1 MVKKFVDLSACALL
15 LGAVAC
21 SKTNET
27 TGITEDG
34 NPIAEVSSSS
44 SFVPESSSSSSDGSA
59 RYKFDLWNGS
69 NGAARVNVGN
79 NAGYWYS
86 VDDEEE
92 GGSSSIKFPVSLENE
107 SVIGKMDSLV
117 SFCGG
122 MCGTVE
128 LGEGSSTPSAGVG
141 IALAE
146 KDSTIDISD
155 WDGLCISYES
165 ELLMKG
171 ILGYKEGEV
180 DATVENMPSVNFEKT
195 ARGAAS
201 SRCAQWSDFKQ
212 NSANVNSGSS
222 IFKKATSLIFKFY
235 GNPKESGYFNI
246 KGVSSYKHGIVE
258 SATCLWNG
266 TSKNPSDFVRA
277 TAGSV
282 SGGFWYAY
290 SDNDVGGASVLIWE
304 NGSPDEYMSSSQW
317 VSDVVS
323 AKGGFAASVMLEKGD
338 AIQAF
343 AGVGIKIV
351 GFDEESSDY
360 YPMAGNIEDWGGL
373 CVTYMADMDMRVIL
387 VSDSVNEK
395 GAVLE
400 KAMTPTEK
408 CLTWKDMAT
417 EGLEKTARVIKFE
430 LTADSSAMAH
440 FNIIAIGK
448 YLPDGACVIDESR
461 VAQF

>member
-1 MVKKFVDLSACALL
+1 MIKKFVDLSACAFFFV
-15 LGAVAC
+15 AIAC
-21 SKTNET
+21 SKTSET
-27 TGITEDG
+27 TGITEEG
-34 NPIAEVSSSS
+34 NPIAGVSSSS
-44 SFVPESSSSSSDGSA
+44 SFVPESSSSDGSA

-69 NGAARVNVGN
+69 TGAARVNVGN

-86 VDDEEE
+86 VDDVEE
-92 GGSSSIKFPVSLENE
+92 GGSSSIKFPVPLENE
-107 SVIGKMDSLV
+107 SDKIDSLV
-117 SFCGG
+117 SYCGG

-128 LGEGSSTPSAGVG
+128 LGEGSSAPSAGVG

-165 ELLMKG
+165 ELSMKG
-171 ILGYKEGEV
+171 ILGYKDGEA
-180 DATVENMPSVNFEKT
+180 DASAENMPSVNFDKT
-195 ARGAAS
+195 AKGAAS
-201 SRCAQWSDFKQ
+201 SRCAQWADFKQ

-258 SATCLWNG
+258 SETCLWNG
-266 TSKNPSDFVRA
+266 TLKEPSDFVKM
-277 TAGSV
+277 GSSGV
-282 SGGFWYAY
+282 SSGFWYAY
-290 SDNDVGGASVLIWE
+290 SDNDVGGASIMIWE
-304 NGSPDEYMSSSQW
+304 NGSPDEYMNSSQW

-323 AKGGFAASVMLEKGD
+323 AKGGLSASVSLDKGN

-351 GFDEESSDY
+351 GFDEETSDY

-373 CVTYMADMDMRVIL
+373 CVTYMAEMDMRVIL

-400 KAMTPTEK
+400 KAITPTEK

-417 EGLEKTARVIKFE
+417 EGLEKSARAIKFE
-430 LTADSSAMAH
+430 LNADSSAQVR

>member
-44 SFVPESSSSSSDGSA
+44 SVPESSSSSDGSA

-69 NGAARVNVGN
+69 TGAARVNVGN

-107 SVIGKMDSLV
+107 NPTAEMDSLV
-117 SFCGG
+117 SYCGG

-128 LGEGSSTPSAGVG
+128 LGEGSSTPNAGIG

-165 ELLMKG
+165 ELSMMG
-171 ILGYKEGEV
+171 VLGYKDG
-180 DATVENMPSVNFEKT
+180 DAKVSAENMPSVNFDKT
-195 ARGAAS
+195 AKGAAS

-212 NSANVNSGSS
+212 NSAKIDSGSS
-222 IFKKATSLIFKFY
+222 IFRKATSLIFKFY
-235 GNPKESGYFNI
+235 GKPNETGYFNI

-258 SATCLWNG
+258 SETCLWNG
-266 TSKNPSDFVRA
+266 TSKDPSDFVKA
-277 TAGSV
+277 SANGV
-282 SGGFWYAY
+282 GGGFWYAY
-290 SDNDVGGASVLIWE
+290 DDSDVGGASKLVWDT
-304 NGSPDEYMSSSQW
+304 GSPEGYMSSSEW

-323 AKGGFAASVMLEKGD
+323 AKGGFSAKAVLDKGGTNN
-338 AIQAF
+338 AF

-351 GFDEESSDY
+351 GYDEETSDY
-360 YPMAGNIEDWGGL
+360 YPMAGNIEDWGGI
-373 CVTYMADMDMRVIL
+373 CVTYMAEMDMRVIL
-387 VSDSVNEK
+387 ASDSVSEK
-395 GAVLE
+395 GATLE
-400 KAMTPTEK
+400 RATKPVEK
-408 CLTWKDMAT
+408 CLTWKNMAT
-417 EGLEKTARVIKFE
+417 DGLEKTARVIKFE
-430 LTADSSAMAH
+430 MTSDESAEAR

-461 VAQF
+461 VASF

>member
-1 MVKKFVDLSACALL
+1 MVKKFVDLSVCALL

-34 NPIAEVSSSS
+34 NPIAEGSSSS
-44 SFVPESSSSSSDGSA
+44 SFVAESSSSSDGSA

-92 GGSSSIKFPVSLENE
+92 GGSSSIKFPVSLDNE
-107 SVIGKMDSLV
+107 SDKMDSLV
-117 SFCGG
+117 SYCGG

-165 ELLMKG
+165 ELSMKG
-171 ILGYKEGEV
+171 ILGYKDGDV
-180 DATVENMPSVNFEKT
+180 DATAENMPSVNFEKT
-195 ARGAAS
+195 AKGAAS
-201 SRCAQWSDFKQ
+201 SRCAQWTDFKQ

-258 SATCLWNG
+258 SETCLWNG
-266 TSKNPSDFVRA
+266 TSKDPSDFVKA
-277 TAGSV
+277 TANGIG
-282 SGGFWYAY
+282 GGFWYAY
-290 SDNDVGGASVLIWE
+290 NDNDLGGASVLDWE
-304 NGSPDEYMSSSQW
+304 TGSPDEYMSSSEW

-323 AKGGFAASVMLEKGD
+323 AKGGFSATAILDKGS
-338 AIQAF
+338 ANQAF

-351 GFDEESSDY
+351 GYDEETSDY
-360 YPMAGNIEDWGGL
+360 YPMASNIEDWGGV
-373 CVTYMADMDMRVIL
+373 CVTYMSEMDMHVIL

-395 GAVLE
+395 GAVLN
-400 KAMTPTEK
+400 KAITPTEK

-417 EGLEKTARVIKFE
+417 GGLEKTARVIKFE
-430 LTADSSAMAH
+430 MTADSSAQAR